1 MEELLTKYPDRK
13 AFDLFFNMNY
23 KPVRYEDVK
32 EAMEAFV
39 QEAGLS
45 LFLDDYVKSGRVDK
59 KDFKNYF
66 SQAAKFQLE
75 DAMTEAYYGKNPE
88 IYETAFGLYELAP
101 DKSAAITRT
110 FHETYQ
116 ASYEECLDMLFDEAI
131 APLLFK

>member
-1 MEELLTKYPDRK
+1 MEELLAKYPDRE
-13 AFDLFFNMNY
+13 AFDTFFNMNY

-39 QEAGLS
+39 AEAGLS
-45 LFLDDYVKSGRVDK
+45 LFLDDYVKSSKVSK
-59 KDFKNYF
+59 KDFKNHF
-66 SQAAKFQLE
+66 SQAARFQFE
-75 DAMTEAYYGKNPE
+75 DAMTEAYYDKNPD

-101 DKSAAITRT
+101 AQSADITRT

-116 ASYEECLDMLFDEAI
+116 TSYEECLDMLFDAAI